1 MTKGSESAAR
11 RLLENHNF
19 EIRRSDANLIS
30 FFGGIGFVFFL
41 MGVYFFFIPTPNEKD
56 VDANSEIVAAL
67 ILRFTWIIFY
77 IILATGFAIHVFN
90 LYNINYLYIF
100 ECDPMEK
107 VNHW

>member
-19 EIRRSDANLIS
+19 EIRRSDAYLIA
-30 FFGGIGFVFFL
+30 FFGGISLVFFL
-41 MGVYFFFIPTPNEKD
+41 LGVYFMLIPSYEEKD
-56 VDANSEIVAAL
+56 LDTRSELITVL
-67 ILRFTWIIFY
+67 ILRFTFIIFY

-100 ECDPMEK
+100 
-107 VNHW
+107 

>member
-19 EIRRSDANLIS
+19 EIRRSDANLIA
-30 FFGGIGFVFFL
+30 FFGGIGLVLLLF
-41 MGVYFFFIPTPNEKD
+41 GAYFFFIPTYDEKKWD
-56 VDANSEIVAAL
+56 LNYVIVAAL
-67 ILRFTWIIFY
+67 VLRITWMLFY

-100 ECDPMEK
+100 ECDPRYK

>member
-19 EIRRSDANLIS
+19 EIRRSDGNLIA
-30 FFGGIGFVFFL
+30 FFGGISFVFFL
-41 MGVYFFFIPTPNEKD
+41 LGVYFMMIPSYDEKD
-56 VDANSEIVAAL
+56 LVTHSEKITVL
-67 ILRFTWIIFY
+67 ILRFTFIIFY

-100 ECDPMEK
+100 
-107 VNHW
+107 